1 MKAQLTNLADNLGE
15 LTVVYLWMACDSAVP
30 MADEMHVV
38 TIYELKERQL
48 KLLLVHVV

>member
-1 MKAQLTNLADNLGE
+1 MKAQLTNLADNLAE
-15 LTVVYLWMACDSAVP
+15 LMVVYLQQAQPKVVP

-48 KLLLVHVV
+48 KLLLVNVV